1 MKTSKYSSLSK
12 QDLVEILEKIPVN
25 FVYDALREMCN
36 AAFLE
41 MSEACI
47 QEFKKLEQLDKEIQK
62 KDYSEHLDF
71 ALTEAKKAEALY
83 QKCNT
88 RYEKLNCICKK
99 IIEENC

>member
-47 QEFKKLEQLDKEIQK
+47 Q
-62 KDYSEHLDF
+62 
-71 ALTEAKKAEALY
+71 
-83 QKCNT
+83 
-88 RYEKLNCICKK
+88 
-99 IIEENC
+99 